1 MNLHAPASRFADAIR
16 LLDEG
21 VGTAYPG
28 AVLAVRWR
36 DELVVRR
43 AAGRTASHEGAPDV
57 TLGTIYDL
65 ASLTKVTSTLP
76 LVLQAVAEG
85 RLRFEDPVPLYL
97 PECPHHN
104 ITIRHLLTHT
114 SGLPAWIPF
123 YLRTMGGEA
132 IVRGA
137 ASTPLEAAPG
147 TRVTYSDVGFV
158 LLGEIVRR
166 IFAAPLDALAATRVF
181 TPLGMM
187 TTGYRRQSGFRGA
200 AGPVRDEDPRV
211 EAKRIAGT
219 ADGDR
224 DPRTGIAPTEDG
236 TLIEQRMTQE
246 RPWAEA
252 GRRHTWRRYLIWGEV
267 HDSNAHAMDGV
278 SGHAGLF
285 GTAGDLAVYAQ
296 MWLADGRGPHG
307 AILEPALVRE
317 ATTPQTPRPKIRGLG
332 WALTG
337 DQGWWGD
344 ALSPRAF
351 GHTGFTG
358 TSIVVD
364 PTRDLAI
371 VLLSNAVHLGRDRT
385 GILSLRPAIAAAVA
399 RAIV

>member
-1 MNLHAPASRFADAIR
+1 LSSPAANSRLAGAIR
-16 LLDEG
+16 LLDDG
-21 VGTAYPG
+21 VGAAYPG
-28 AVLAVRWR
+28 AVLAVLWR
-36 DELVVRR
+36 GDLILH
-43 AAGRTASHEGAPDV
+43 AAGQTASRDGSPAVTPD
-57 TLGTIYDL
+57 TIYDL
-65 ASLTKVTSTLP
+65 ASLTKVTATLP

-85 RLRFEDPVPLYL
+85 RIAFEDPVPSHL

-123 YLRTMGGEA
+123 YLRTMGGDA

-137 ASTPLEAAPG
+137 AATPLEAAPG
-147 TRVTYSDVGFV
+147 TQVTYSDVGFV

-166 IFAAPLDALAATRVF
+166 KFGAPLDALVPVRVF
-181 TPLGMM
+181 GPLGM
-187 TTGYRRQSGFRGA
+187 TNTGYRPLGSAQAA
-200 AGPVRDEDPRV
+200 AGRASSPGDGGGDPRL
-211 EAKRIAGT
+211 
-219 ADGDR
+219 
-224 DPRTGIAPTEDG
+224 GIAPTEDG
-236 TLIEQRMTQE
+236 TQIEQRMTQE
-246 RPWAEA
+246 QPWTQSA
-252 GRRHTWRRYLIWGEV
+252 RRHTWRRYLIWGEV
-267 HDSNAHAMDGV
+267 HDSNAHAMGGV

-285 GTAGDLAVYAQ
+285 GTAGDLAAYAR
-296 MWLADGRGPHG
+296 MWLANGRGPRG
-307 AILEPALVRE
+307 GPVLEPALVRE
-317 ATTPQTPRPKIRGLG
+317 AITPQTPPPKIRGLG

-364 PTRDLAI
+364 PERDLAI

-385 GILSLRPAIAAAVA
+385 GILSLRPAVAAAVA
-399 RAIV
+399 RAL